1 MSENNGISKIDAVKE
16 ILFGQN
22 MKEYDERFSSL
33 EMTLRAESDK
43 KSELLHKEIKAFKER
58 YKADKVEL
66 DQRIKQLEKLLTK
79 KIDLLQEQKA
89 NRKDLKKYLLSLAE
103 SI

>member
-22 MKEYDERFSSL
+22 MKEYDERFASL
-33 EMTLRAESDK
+33 ETTLRQEGTDK
-43 KSELLHKEIKAFKER
+43 HEVLFREIKALKEQ
-58 YKADKVEL
+58 YKADKTDLE
-66 DQRIKQLEKLLTK
+66 QRMKQMEKLLTK
-79 KIDLLQEQKA
+79 KIELLQEQKA

-103 SI
+103 NI